1 MSDVQFLKR
10 KMKFFNPYLIKMPQ
24 LLAVLNEENYTY
36 ILVYV
41 YSLGMFLLVKY
52 CNI

>member
-1 MSDVQFLKR
+1 
-10 KMKFFNPYLIKMPQ
+10 MPQ

-41 YSLGMFLLVKY
+41 YSLGMFLLV
-52 CNI
+52 NIVIFKRNTLAFKSMH